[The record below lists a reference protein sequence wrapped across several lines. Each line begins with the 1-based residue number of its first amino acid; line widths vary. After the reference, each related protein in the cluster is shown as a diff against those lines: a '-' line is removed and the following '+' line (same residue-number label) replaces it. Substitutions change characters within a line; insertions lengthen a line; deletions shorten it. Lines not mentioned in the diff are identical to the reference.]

1 METQIQATRTK
12 GLGANKKGEKM
23 PPIFL
28 GFGTVRRWKI
38 I

>member
-12 GLGANKKGEKM
+12 GLGENKKGEKM
-23 PPIFL
+23 PLFL